1 MSKVFLVTGVSR
13 GIGSS
18 IVEKLCSIETT
29 KIVIGIARSK
39 DKLEELKTQYSG
51 KFNYIC
57 GDVSDEETITE
68 AVNFIESKYKRLDGI
83 VANAGVLDP
92 VEDVNNIHISKWK
105 QLFDINFFS
114 VVSLVGHALPLLKQS
129 NGNIVLVSSG
139 ASTKSYVCIPLNF
152 ILKRRKAGLA
162 YGRTRFTNQNS
173 SQNSTC
179 FQGNVENI

>member
-18 IVEKLCSIETT
+18 IVEKLCSIDTT
-29 KIVIGIARSK
+29 KIVVGIARSK
-39 DKLEELKTQYSG
+39 DKLEELKAQYSG
-51 KFNYIC
+51 KFDYIC

-114 VVSLVGHALPLLKQS
+114 VVSLVSHALPLLKQS

-152 ILKRRKAGLA
+152 ILKRRKAG
-162 YGRTRFTNQNS
+162 
-173 SQNSTC
+173 
-179 FQGNVENI
+179 